1 MIKKPAKNLSLL
13 LLSCLAIGLT
23 PACSG
28 RLPASVAQL
37 PSAEESDEAGE
48 ESAEAEAAVAAAR
61 AVQSQRQQIMPQ
73 PQMMPQQMPMQQ
85 MARQQMLP
93 QPMMPQQMPQ
103 NMMAP
108 APSVQVRPEMYA
120 NPYLP
125 NTQFNRMAATG
136 MPPQTPG
143 VNGSY
148 GPVQTMPQY
157 GYAQTAGMLPQ
168 PVYPQQQQRRY

>member
-1 MIKKPAKNLSLL
+1 MIKKRAKNLSLL

-85 MARQQMLP
+85 MMP

-125 NTQFNRMAATG
+125 NTQFNRMAAPG

-148 GPVQTMPQY
+148 GPVPQGMPQY

-168 PVYPQQQQRRY
+168 PGYPQQQRRY